1 MQEHGIASTVI
12 NLGGVATAEV
22 EADIAEGRTAPQTPI
37 PLADVAAAVAAAVDC
52 ALAMSPASEIAE
64 INLVQR
70 LSVPSR

>member
-1 MQEHGIASTVI
+1 MQEHGIAFTVI
-12 NLGGVATAEV
+12 NPGGVATAEV

-37 PLADVAAAVAAAVDC
+37 PLADVAAAVDC